1 MTRSGTWK
9 VDWWESWS
17 SPAGLWDPGPQLLTP
32 SYRSS
37 VLSFTLWCIHMAGVS
52 HGSPSSKGFPGE
64 QRAYMSLGY
73 PSTQV
78 ITLHCKVDSLPLD
91 CQGSPDWE
99 LLDDGIPDTPL
110 MCLRRLGCWKNWR
123 IAISGVWSYFWRHS
137 SSVGL
142 GWRPKNVCFLQAP
155 RWCCK
160 SA

>member
-9 VDWWESWS
+9 VEWWESWS
-17 SPAGLWDPGPQLLTP
+17 SPAGLWDLGPQLLTP

-37 VLSFTLWCIHMAGVS
+37 ALSFTLWCIHVAGVS

-91 CQGSPDWE
+91 CQGSPDLRAAWWWYTRYPIDVSE
-99 LLDDGIPDTPL
+99 KAQLLKKL
-110 MCLRRLGCWKNWR
+110 K
-123 IAISGVWSYFWRHS
+123 AISGVWSYFWRHS